1 MIETSANS
9 AAVFDRYGLRATGR
23 FWGGAKNPDD
33 EITSEG
39 VGRRLREAFEQLGGL
54 HAAFGR
60 FLGWRSDLLDASVL
74 GNLRRLRL
82 NLPVVPVRT
91 VDGIIRRELGA
102 AAKELADNL
111 EASPVWNTLARTAY
125 VSRYRDQRVIVQ
137 VAREP
142 VSEESLGAF
151 EKGLRSLS
159 RPEVAGMVTPAV
171 LSQFREWIRNNESP
185 TRERS
190 LLDALAKYAGETLVE
205 YPRLIP
211 ELSTSAL
218 LCWREVSGRPVSELI
233 AQGDPQAPV
242 LIASAIL
249 EQFYSLS
256 IVASELDLDAMLV
269 GQNNRLHFRWVS
281 GALSVLP
288 NRVTAGIQYATAV
301 VAGDASVAA
310 QKLIGLT
317 ISRSSPDLERR
328 LLDEFSG
335 IEPELK
341 VNLWFPPSAEA
352 FENNWRALARIFPS
366 RPLFLDC
373 LHRNLVAAGYWN
385 SDAVRAGA
393 PPFDA
398 ISEAQWPVV
407 GRLLRTQF
415 GMLMNRKSA
424 EDWAIGSGLLMFGA
438 LREMNRLVEELRE
451 NDIRVGIDFD
461 EAPREE
467 DRVPR
472 SSYGLALGALLLVFL
487 AGLRWGSEAPE
498 PWSAVLKILAAAAL
512 PAMFWAISRI
522 R

>member
-9 AAVFDRYGLRATGR
+9 RAVFDRYGLRATGR
-23 FWGGAKNPDD
+23 LWGGAAIADD
-33 EITSEG
+33 ESTSEG
-39 VGRRLREAFEQLGGL
+39 VGKRLRDALEQLGGL
-54 HAAFGR
+54 YAAFGR
-60 FLGWRSDLLDASVL
+60 FLGWRSDLLDAACI
-74 GNLRRLRL
+74 GHLRHLNL
-82 NLPVVPVRT
+82 NLPVVPVST
-91 VDGIIRRELGA
+91 VKGIIRRELPDAVG
-102 AAKELADNL
+102 ELADNL

-137 VAREP
+137 VARDP
-142 VSEESLGAF
+142 VSEESFAAF

-171 LSQFREWIRNNESP
+171 LSQFREWIRSGESL

-190 LLDALAKYAGETLVE
+190 LLEALGKYAGETLVE

-211 ELSTSAL
+211 ELKAFSM
-218 LCWREVSGRPVSELI
+218 LCWPDVAGRPVSALI
-233 AQGDPQAPV
+233 EQGDQQAPV

-256 IVASELDLDAMLV
+256 IVAAELDLDAMFV
-269 GQNNRLHFRWVS
+269 GQNNRLHFRRLNS
-281 GALSVLP
+281 AISVLP
-288 NRVTAGIQYATAV
+288 NRVNAGIQYATAV
-301 VAGDASVAA
+301 VAGDATVSA
-310 QKLIGLT
+310 QKLIALT
-317 ISRSSPDLERR
+317 LSRPSPDLERR

-352 FENNWRALARIFPS
+352 FENNWRALARVFPS

-373 LHRNLVAAGYWN
+373 LHRNLIAAGYWN

-393 PPFDA
+393 PQFDA

-407 GRLLRTQF
+407 GGLIRTQF
-415 GMLMNRKSA
+415 GMLMNRQSA
-424 EDWAIGSGLLMFGA
+424 EEWAIGSGLLMFGA
-438 LREMNRLVEELRE
+438 LREMNRLVEEMRE

-461 EAPREE
+461 EPVRQEDPAPQ
-467 DRVPR
+467 
-472 SSYGLALGALLLVFL
+472 SSYGLVLGALLVVFL
-487 AGLRWGSEAPE
+487 AGLRWGNVAPE
-498 PWSAVLKILAAAAL
+498 PWSALLKILAALAL